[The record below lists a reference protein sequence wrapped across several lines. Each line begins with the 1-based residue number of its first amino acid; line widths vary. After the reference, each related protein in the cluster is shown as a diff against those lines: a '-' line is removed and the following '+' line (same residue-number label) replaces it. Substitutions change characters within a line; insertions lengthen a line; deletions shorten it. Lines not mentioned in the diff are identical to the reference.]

1 MLVSPIKNMRL
12 LYFSS
17 GDVTQFFGENPHLY
31 SRFNMNGHNGIDLVR
46 PHGETMYAIE
56 DGEVVEA
63 KDSPDGY
70 GIHLRFI
77 SDAKDG
83 QGRYREWTYGH
94 NWINLVKQGDKVK
107 AGQAIALMGNTG
119 FVVSGN
125 TPFWQHNPFA
135 GTHLHLGLR
144 YVRKTRQGWAYPGS
158 SLLFQVYGHD
168 NGYFGSV
175 DPVPLLMQAQSV
187 KKDDAV
193 REVKL
198 TVISLANRLLSLL
211 RK

>member
-1 MLVSPIKNMRL
+1 MRPPVKNL
-12 LYFSS
+12 KLAYYPA
-17 GDVTQFFGENPHLY
+17 GDVSQYFGENPLLY
-31 SRFNMNGHNGIDLVR
+31 KNMGMIGHNGIDVVR

-70 GIHLRFI
+70 GIHVRFI
-77 SDAKDG
+77 SDIKDEE
-83 QGRYREWTYGH
+83 GRYREWTYGH

-119 FVVSGN
+119 FVVSGK
-125 TPFWQHNPFA
+125 TPFWQHNPFS

-144 YVRKTRQGWAYPGS
+144 YVRKTKAGWAYPGS
-158 SLLFQVYGHD
+158 TTKFQVYNHN

-175 DPVPLLMQAQSV
+175 DPVPVLLKAQPLV
-187 KKDDAV
+187 KEDAV
-193 REVKL
+193 REMQL
-198 TVISLANRLLSLL
+198 TVISLANRLLKIL
-211 RK
+211 KK